1 MLRAPAGRY
10 RASIRGGSRR
20 GWLGLGHQTRKPEPV
35 YESPAPPCGP
45 LLVEIEQYNLGRSQE
60 SPRITSCEYLTSY
73 TWLGRESPSIIIPGI
88 AFHPRDGLGTS
99 TLTNPISLG
108 EPPVWTPPT
117 EDRQL
122 QPDCGEYLRDPNTA
136 RYPAYPWE
144 AAFTAI
150 EKQCPEY
157 DLANT
162 DIVTCSSTLGNLNR
176 FARGVDKSFRFVL
189 ETVGDTVFFVRRENS
204 PKDLIPDVRGYGHTF
219 LDEYTTWRPDLA
231 GSESHQRII
240 QYDFGG
246 LHFLVRFESDGYIPE
261 KRSQRQECSSSD
273 GERRMPNETLEA
285 EVARLIGKLGGDHTP
300 EPTQSSGDLK
310 VREGGRLISQSAII
324 DIKTRSMFDFQT
336 RTVKKEI
343 DMTDLTPRLWVSQ
356 IPTLV
361 VAYHDRGLFTDIRVQ
376 DMREQIT
383 QWERDKQELLGRLA
397 WILHELVQYAKSS
410 MTRLE
415 VCRTDSGPLQ
425 IRRLIGDAPL
435 ALSPGLKAR
444 WTEGDDLESSGH
456 GSFSSH
462 DSSCCDT
469 PLEAHLPEHRFSHDW
484 KDHKD

>member
-1 MLRAPAGRY
+1 M
-10 RASIRGGSRR
+10 
-20 GWLGLGHQTRKPEPV
+20 
-35 YESPAPPCGP
+35 
-45 LLVEIEQYNLGRSQE
+45 
-60 SPRITSCEYLTSY
+60 
-73 TWLGRESPSIIIPGI
+73 
-88 AFHPRDGLGTS
+88 
-99 TLTNPISLG
+99 SLG

-122 QPDCGEYLRDPNTA
+122 QADCGKYLRDPNAA

-150 EKQCPEY
+150 EKQYPEY

-162 DIVTCSSTLGNLNR
+162 DIVTCSSTLSNLKR

-189 ETVGDTVFFVRRENS
+189 ETVGDTVFFIRRENS
-204 PKDLIPDVRGYGHTF
+204 PTNLIPDIRGYGHTF
-219 LDEYTTWRPDLA
+219 LDEYTIWRPGLA

-240 QYDFGG
+240 
-246 LHFLVRFESDGYIPE
+246 HLVS
-261 KRSQRQECSSSD
+261 
-273 GERRMPNETLEA
+273 
-285 EVARLIGKLGGDHTP
+285 KLGEDHTP
-300 EPTQSSGDLK
+300 EPAQSSGDLK
-310 VREGGRLISQSAII
+310 FREGGRSISQSTII

-336 RTVKKEI
+336 RTVRKEI

-361 VAYHDRGLFTDIRVQ
+361 VAYHDWGLFTDIRVQ

-383 QWERDKQELLGRLA
+383 QWERDKQELLKRLA
-397 WILHELVQYAKSS
+397 WVLHELVQYAKSS

-425 IRRLIGDAPL
+425 IRRVIGDAPV

-444 WTEGDDLESSGH
+444 WTEEDDLESSGDE
-456 GSFSSH
+456 SFSSH
-462 DSSCCDT
+462 DDSFSGTHGD
-469 PLEAHLPEHRFSHDW
+469 AHLSERRFNHDLE
-484 KDHKD
+484 DYTASSSE